1 MKHSFSMTAAGL
13 IGLVGLSVTPHSA
26 AAQNREH
33 QQMTAEL
40 RIVQEQQQQLALAL
54 AQLGDALK
62 ALNARLD
69 ETGTTTRKAFAD
81 QELAIKNLSGDISA
95 IRERTQDTDTRI
107 RTLSDEI
114 DAQRVTLAA
123 LPTLLAQQ
131 FPAPPVTASPDP
143 NAPAQPATP
152 AASAPQAPQPVPAVP
167 PPPSTAGL
175 SPTRMLDTAKVDYYS
190 GAWALAISGF
200 EAVMKAFPRSESA
213 GEAQFYIGETYFS
226 QNKWPEAIAAYSA
239 VIQNHRTASV
249 VPDAYYKLGRAH
261 DAAGQADSARTS
273 WEQVIKSFPD
283 SQAAQLARQG
293 LDRLTRRAQP

>member
-1 MKHSFSMTAAGL
+1 MKHSPSVAAAGVA
-13 IGLVGLSVTPHSA
+13 ILVGLTLTPQTA
-26 AAQNREH
+26 WAQNREH

-54 AQLGDALK
+54 AQLADALK
-62 ALNARLD
+62 GLNTKLDDTNATAR
-69 ETGTTTRKAFAD
+69 RAFAD

-123 LPTLLAQQ
+123 LPSLLAQQ
-131 FPAPPVTASPDP
+131 FPAPAVAVPTDP
-143 NAPAQPATP
+143 NAPVQPP
-152 AASAPQAPQPVPAVP
+152 APVVSTAPAMPPPL

-226 QNKWPEAIAAYSA
+226 QSKWPDAITAYSA
-239 VIQNHRTASV
+239 VIQNHKTASI

-261 DAAGQADSARTS
+261 DAAGQIDSARAS

-293 LDRLTRRAQP
+293 LDRLTKRAQP

>member
-1 MKHSFSMTAAGL
+1 MKHSLSVAVAGVAVV
-13 IGLVGLSVTPHSA
+13 VGLSLAPQTA
-26 AAQNREH
+26 WAQNREH

-40 RIVQEQQQQLALAL
+40 RIVQEQQQQIALAL
-54 AQLGDALK
+54 AQLADALK
-62 ALNARLD
+62 SLNARID
-69 ETGTTTRKAFAD
+69 ETSAAARKDFAD
-81 QELAIKNLSGDISA
+81 QGLSIKNLSGDVSA

-131 FPAPPVTASPDP
+131 FPAPAVTVPTDP
-143 NAPAQPATP
+143 NAPVPLPAPVVTTAPTP
-152 AASAPQAPQPVPAVP
+152 PQL

-213 GEAQFYIGETYFS
+213 GEAQYFIGETHFS
-226 QNKWPEAIAAYSA
+226 QSKWADAIAAYTA
-239 VIQNHRTASV
+239 VIQNHRTASI

-261 DAAGQADSARTS
+261 DAAGQVDSARTS

-283 SQAAQLARQG
+283 SQAAQLSRQG